1 MLGVNRA
8 KIRRYINSIEDE
20 ARALIKEISTLSV
33 WGGISPEEIWMMTYL
48 ERVVLSDVIKE
59 RTDTMYGKKGIARRS
74 AFG

>member
-8 KIRRYINSIEDE
+8 QIKRYIDGIENE

-33 WGGISPEEIWMMTYL
+33 WASISPEEVWMMTYL

-59 RTDTMYGKKGIARRS
+59 RTETLYGKKGIARRG
-74 AFG
+74 AF